1 MNISATILAAGS
13 STRMGNTNKLLLL
26 YKGKSLIN
34 ITCDT
39 LINSKLEPILVITGF
54 DHKKITNSLPKAI
67 DSVIYNDN
75 WSEGIS
81 ASINLAIS
89 SLPDIIDGIM
99 IVLADMPLILVKT
112 INKLREAFV
121 KHNGEKIIYADYL
134 GRQANPVIFPKKYFD
149 DISIL
154 KGDIGCKK
162 IINLNKLNSLGI
174 AIDSSEVIFDCDTE
188 EDYSNLIKK

>member
-81 ASINLAIS
+81 TSINLGIS
-89 SLPDIIDGIM
+89 SLPDMIDGNM
-99 IVLADMPLILVKT
+99 IVLADMPLIKVKT

-121 KHNGEKIIYADYL
+121 KNNGEKIIYADYL
-134 GRQANPVIFPKKYFD
+134 GRQAYTVIYPKKYFD

-154 KGDIGCKK
+154 KSDTGCKK
-162 IINLNKLNSLGI
+162 IINQNKINSLGI

>member
-13 STRMGNTNKLLLL
+13 SKRMGNINKLLLL
-26 YKGKSLIN
+26 YEGKSLIS
-34 ITCDT
+34 IACDT
-39 LINSKLEPILVITGF
+39 LINSKIKPILVITGF
-54 DHKKITNSLPKAI
+54 EHKKITNSLPKSI
-67 DSVIYNDN
+67 DSVICNDN

-81 ASINLAIS
+81 TSINLGIS
-89 SLPDIIDGIM
+89 SLPDMIDGNM
-99 IVLADMPLILVKT
+99 IVLADMPLIKVET

-149 DISIL
+149 DIQSL

-162 IINLNKLNSLGI
+162 IINQNKINSLGI

-188 EDYSNLIKK
+188 EDYSNLINK

>member
-13 STRMGNTNKLLLL
+13 SKRMGNINKLLLL
-26 YKGKSLIN
+26 YEGKSLIS
-34 ITCDT
+34 IACDT
-39 LINSKLEPILVITGF
+39 LINSKIKPILVITGF
-54 DHKKITNSLPKAI
+54 EHKKITNSLPKAI

-81 ASINLAIS
+81 TSINLGIS
-89 SLPDIIDGIM
+89 SLPDMIDGNM
-99 IVLADMPLILVKT
+99 IVRSDMPLIKVET
-112 INKLREAFV
+112 INKLREAFI
-121 KHNGEKIIYADYL
+121 KHNREKIIYADYL

-149 DISIL
+149 DIQSL

-162 IINLNKLNSLGI
+162 IINQNKINSLGI

>member
-81 ASINLAIS
+81 TSINLAIS
-89 SLPDIIDGIM
+89 SLPDIIDGNM
-99 IVLADMPLILVKT
+99 IVLSDMPLIKVKT

-134 GRQANPVIFPKKYFD
+134 GRQANPVIFPKKHFN

-154 KGDIGCKK
+154 KGDTGCKK
-162 IINLNKLNSLGI
+162 IINQNKINSLGI
-174 AIDSSEVIFDCDTE
+174 AIDSSEVVFDCDTE

>member
-39 LINSKLEPILVITGF
+39 LINSKLEPIFVITGF

-81 ASINLAIS
+81 TSINLAIS
-89 SLPDIIDGIM
+89 SLPDIIDGNM
-99 IVLADMPLILVKT
+99 IVLADMPLIKVKT

-121 KHNGEKIIYADYL
+121 KNNGEKIIYADYL

-149 DISIL
+149 EIQSL

-162 IINLNKLNSLGI
+162 IINQNKINSLGI

>member
-1 MNISATILAAGS
+1 
-13 STRMGNTNKLLLL
+13 MGNTNKLLLL

-81 ASINLAIS
+81 TSINLAIS
-89 SLPDIIDGIM
+89 SLPDIIDGNM
-99 IVLADMPLILVKT
+99 IVLSDMPLIKVKT

-154 KGDIGCKK
+154 KGDTGCKK
-162 IINLNKLNSLGI
+162 IINQNKINSLGM
-174 AIDSSEVIFDCDTE
+174 AIDSSEVVFDCDTE

>member
-81 ASINLAIS
+81 TSINLAIS
-89 SLPDIIDGIM
+89 SLPDIIDGNM
-99 IVLADMPLILVKT
+99 IVLADMPLIKVKT
-112 INKLREAFV
+112 INKLRAAFV
-121 KHNGEKIIYADYL
+121 KNNGEKIIYADYL

-154 KGDIGCKK
+154 KGDTGCKK
-162 IINLNKLNSLGI
+162 IINQNKINSLGM

-188 EDYSNLIKK
+188 KDYSNLIKK

>member
-1 MNISATILAAGS
+1 
-13 STRMGNTNKLLLL
+13 MGNINKLLLL
-26 YKGKSLIN
+26 YEGKSLIS
-34 ITCDT
+34 IACDT
-39 LINSKLEPILVITGF
+39 LINSKIKPILVITGF
-54 DHKKITNSLPKAI
+54 EHKKITNSLPKAI

-81 ASINLAIS
+81 TSINLGIS
-89 SLPDIIDGIM
+89 SLPDMIDGNM
-99 IVLADMPLILVKT
+99 IVLADMPLIKVET

-121 KHNGEKIIYADYL
+121 RHNGEKIIYADYL

-149 DISIL
+149 DIQSL

-162 IINLNKLNSLGI
+162 IINQNKINSLGI